1 MTKKTRSYPEFIQR
15 MDWPAIIFLLF
26 LVAFLGG
33 LTCQHYFRRQQQ
45 LRWQAIQDLQ
55 TAEMAKLNQLNIT
68 EDLLKKADL
77 NQDGQIN
84 QTDTEIMQS
93 SFLSIDSDSLKAE
106 LNQDGSVD
114 TKDYAIL
121 AHIISSAKT
130 EDTQE

>member
-1 MTKKTRSYPEFIQR
+1 MAE
-15 MDWPAIIFLLF
+15 
-26 LVAFLGG
+26 
-33 LTCQHYFRRQQQ
+33 
-45 LRWQAIQDLQ
+45 

-93 SFLSIDSDSLKAE
+93 SFLSIDSDSLKAD
-106 LNQDGSVD
+106 LNQDGRVD

>member
-1 MTKKTRSYPEFIQR
+1 MTKKTSSYPEFIQL

-77 NQDGQIN
+77 NQDCR
-84 QTDTEIMQS
+84 
-93 SFLSIDSDSLKAE
+93 
-106 LNQDGSVD
+106 VD